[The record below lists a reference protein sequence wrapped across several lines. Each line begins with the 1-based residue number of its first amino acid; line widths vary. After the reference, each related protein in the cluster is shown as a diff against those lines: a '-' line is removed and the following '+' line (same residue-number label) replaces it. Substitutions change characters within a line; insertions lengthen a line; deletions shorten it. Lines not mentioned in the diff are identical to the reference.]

1 MNPLGRL
8 PSMST
13 ETEAKLKV
21 ESHLRLAER
30 LAELGAEFLGEQIQT
45 DYYFDDADRT
55 LTAGDKCLR
64 VRRQLMGK
72 TAKVLL
78 TYKGP
83 KEKHELKR
91 RQEIE
96 IEIQD
101 HESVENLLSALG
113 YEQVLVFE
121 KNRRLWRLADCE
133 VALDELPLLGSFVEI
148 EGPDANEITE
158 VQKRLG
164 LEHLSHVP
172 QSYASLVDDKLRRQ
186 SYGQS

>member
-1 MNPLGRL
+1 
-8 PSMST
+8 MST

-21 ESHLRLAER
+21 ESHVRLAER
-30 LAELGAEFLGEQIQT
+30 LGELGAEFLGEQIQT

-72 TAKVLL
+72 TEKVLL

-91 RQEIE
+91 RREIE
-96 IEIQD
+96 IEVQNR
-101 HESVENLLSALG
+101 ESVENLLSALG
-113 YEQVLVFE
+113 YEEVLVFE
-121 KNRRLWRLADCE
+121 KRRRLWRLAECE

-148 EGPDANEITE
+148 EGRDGEMITG

-164 LEHLSHVP
+164 LEHLSHVR
-172 QSYASLVDDKLRRQ
+172 QSYASLVADKLRRQ
-186 SYGQS
+186 SYG